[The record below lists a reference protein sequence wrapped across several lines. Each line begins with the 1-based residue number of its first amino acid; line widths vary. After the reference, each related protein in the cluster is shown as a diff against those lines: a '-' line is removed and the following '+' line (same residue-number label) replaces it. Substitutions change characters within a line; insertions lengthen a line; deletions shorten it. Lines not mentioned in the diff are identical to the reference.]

1 MSYHVGHR
9 YLWKVFNAVHRKS
22 NAQVSV
28 FILDKEDPAI
38 KSMNKTQ
45 KEALLEAF
53 RREVSILKQFAAAK
67 PAPNPNILRLFQVRS
82 HGKVLRA

>member
-1 MSYHVGHR
+1 
-9 YLWKVFNAVHRKS
+9 VHRKS
-22 NAQVSV
+22 NTQVSV

-53 RREVSILKQFAAAK
+53 RREVSILKQFSAAK
-67 PAPNPNILRLFQVRS
+67 PAPNPNILRLFQVTTVKS
-82 HGKVLRA
+82 QPHIKLLKGCL